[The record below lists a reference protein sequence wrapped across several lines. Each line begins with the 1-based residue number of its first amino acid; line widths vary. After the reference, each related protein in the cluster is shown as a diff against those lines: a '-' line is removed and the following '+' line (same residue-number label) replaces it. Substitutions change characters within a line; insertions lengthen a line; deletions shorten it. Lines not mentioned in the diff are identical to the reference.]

1 MPRKFKIGE
10 TVGYTPPRG
19 STRVEP
25 GTFTI
30 IHFFPANDRKPMYRI
45 RHDDSKAELLARES
59 ELYKFSRRSI

>member
-30 IHFFPANDRKPMYRI
+30 INFFSAIDGKPMYRI
-45 RHDDSKAELLARES
+45 RHNDSSTELLAREN
-59 ELYKFSRRSI
+59 ELHKS